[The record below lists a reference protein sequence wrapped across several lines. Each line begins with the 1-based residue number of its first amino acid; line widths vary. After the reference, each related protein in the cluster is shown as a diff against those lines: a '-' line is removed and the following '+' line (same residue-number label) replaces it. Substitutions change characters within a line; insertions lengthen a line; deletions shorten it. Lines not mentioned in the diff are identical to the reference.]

1 VSVALG
7 ADPAGTTRSSA
18 PPGTAPQSTAPK
30 PRRLSPGAMASYG
43 VGAAAYG
50 VKDSG
55 FGTFLL
61 LFYNQV
67 VGVPAATV
75 GLVIMAA
82 LIIDAFVD
90 PTVGF
95 FSDRTR
101 TRWGRRHPWM
111 YGAALPI
118 MLGWIMLWNP
128 PQASEQVI
136 LGWLFAVA
144 VLVRSAVSAYEVP
157 SQALAAE
164 LSGDYDERTRI
175 MAYRYLF
182 GWAGGLLMLVGAYVW
197 FLAPTPDYPN
207 GLLNRAGY
215 SGFALA
221 GALFMGVTILTSAL
235 GTHKEIPNLPK
246 PPAVRQ
252 SLGDN
257 FREMRQ
263 TVKNR
268 AFAILML
275 AGLFAYTSQGIS
287 YAMTNYLYTYVW
299 GFRGFNFVWL
309 SISLFGG
316 VAIAFVAAPRI
327 GAAGS
332 KPRGAAAAA
341 LLGMVIGTS
350 PYWLRL
356 AGLFPAVGSPIAL
369 PLLFGIA
376 AAGTAC
382 GVTAYILGASMLADV
397 VEDSEVTTGR
407 RSEGV
412 FFSGGFFIQK
422 CTSGIGIFLGGLI
435 LTAAHFPAKAVPG
448 QVPVAVLDRLTL
460 IYAGCYALLACLA
473 AFFYARFPFGRAEHA
488 LRMER
493 LTGTAVIDPAS
504 PAPTA

>member
-1 VSVALG
+1 
-7 ADPAGTTRSSA
+7 
-18 PPGTAPQSTAPK
+18 
-30 PRRLSPGAMASYG
+30 MASYG
-43 VGAAAYG
+43 IGAAAYG

-75 GLVIMAA
+75 GLVIMCA

-118 MLGWIMLWNP
+118 MLGWLMLWNP
-128 PQASEQVI
+128 PHASEQVI

-182 GWAGGLLMLVGAYVW
+182 GWAGGLLMLVGAYVY
-197 FLAPTPDYPN
+197 FLAPTPAFPN
-207 GLLNRAGY
+207 GLLSRAGY
-215 SGFALA
+215 TGFAIA
-221 GALFMGVTILTSAL
+221 GALFMGATILISAW
-235 GTHKEIPNLPK
+235 GTHKEILNLPR
-246 PPAVRQ
+246 PPATRQ
-252 SLGDN
+252 SLADN
-257 FREMRQ
+257 FREMRE

-275 AGLFAYTSQGIS
+275 AGLFAYTSQGIT
-287 YAMTNYLYTYVW
+287 YAMTNYLYSYVW
-299 GFRGFNFVWL
+299 GLRGFSFVWL
-309 SISLFGG
+309 SVSLFAG
-316 VAIAFVAAPRI
+316 VAVAFVAAPRI
-327 GAAGS
+327 GAIGS
-332 KPRGAAAAA
+332 KPRGAALAA
-341 LLGMVIGTS
+341 LLGMAIGTT

-356 AGLFPAVGSPIAL
+356 AGLFPAIDASVAL
-369 PLLFGIA
+369 PLLFAFA
-376 AAGTAC
+376 ASATAC
-382 GVTAYILGASMLADV
+382 GVTAFILGASMLADV

-422 CTSGIGIFLGGLI
+422 CTSGVGIFLGGLI
-435 LTAAHFPAKAVPG
+435 LTAAGFPAKAQPG

-460 IYAGCYALLACLA
+460 IYAGCYVLLGCLA
-473 AFFYARFPFGRAEHA
+473 AFFYTRFPFGRAEHA

-493 LTGTAVIDPAS
+493 LSGAVVIDSGLREPVA
-504 PAPTA
+504 